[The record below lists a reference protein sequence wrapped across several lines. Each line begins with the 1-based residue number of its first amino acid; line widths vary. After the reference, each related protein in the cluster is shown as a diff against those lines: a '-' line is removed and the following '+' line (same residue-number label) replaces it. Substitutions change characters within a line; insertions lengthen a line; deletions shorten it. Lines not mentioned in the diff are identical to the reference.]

1 MPCSLLP
8 LCHPPGPVQ
17 VAIDKR
23 PRDHMTLSQDGPLVL
38 AFFFAS
44 PAGRWRSE
52 LLGVSKDARQA
63 LAKLEEVLAS
73 QRRALRDDAK
83 KEGLVGICLL
93 RGWRFCL
100 GVSENSAVL
109 LFKRAVAAGHKR
121 AKDYGFLEHPLVASC
136 MFLEGHDLQV
146 QSSWLT
152 LPGKVGGAHLLN
164 AIDGAF
170 QAYETFS
177 EGYGV
182 LPKPRPV
189 LDILHKWLREHGDVH
204 GGSYLWPVWSPIA
217 LATCLGLWPADLSL
231 LLKRHHG
238 QDIKAPSQPSRMQTR
253 EFLSPCH
260 ATDRAACLVMVD
272 DVPCASSSWRTRK
285 YSAKDMI
292 LAVAATKD
300 LSNQSKAVANS
311 EAWMRFWHGDKAD
324 HVMATLGQSG
334 NNCHP
339 DTS

>member
-1 MPCSLLP
+1 M
-8 LCHPPGPVQ
+8 
-17 VAIDKR
+17 
-23 PRDHMTLSQDGPLVL
+23 
-38 AFFFAS
+38 
-44 PAGRWRSE
+44 
-52 LLGVSKDARQA
+52 
-63 LAKLEEVLAS
+63 
-73 QRRALRDDAK
+73 
-83 KEGLVGICLL
+83 GICLL

-100 GVSENSAVL
+100 GVSENPAVL

-121 AKDYGFLEHPLVASC
+121 AKEYGFLEHPVVASC
-136 MFLEGHDLQV
+136 MFLEGHDLEV
-146 QSSWLT
+146 QSCWLT
-152 LPGKVGGAHLLN
+152 LPGKVGGDHLLN
-164 AIDGAF
+164 AMDSWV

-177 EGYGV
+177 EGCDV
-182 LPKPRPV
+182 FPKPQPV
-189 LDILHKWLREHGDVH
+189 PHILRKWVREHGYVH

-253 EFLSPCH
+253 QFLSPAY
-260 ATDRAACLVMVD
+260 ATNRAACLAMFD
-272 DVPCASSSWRTRK
+272 DGPCASSSWRTRK
-285 YSAKDMI
+285 YSAHDLI

-300 LSNQSKAVANS
+300 LSNLSKATANS

-334 NNCHP
+334 KKSCHP